1 MVYTQSSCKT
11 QFVLGAYYV
20 RSVGRVSRLPLT
32 SRVLYGYTASFSDA
46 ESLINILNSCVSG
59 RFNRAELLES
69 ARSSRG
75 VETLITAL
83 FGRVYLEAED
93 GKSGLDR
100 TKLLQHL
107 PHAFFQ
113 GLPPAT
119 CRWLW

>member
-1 MVYTQSSCKT
+1 MAMVYTQSSCKT

-20 RSVGRVSRLPLT
+20 RSVGRVSRHPLT
-32 SRVLYGYTASFSDA
+32 IRVLYGYTASFSDA

-83 FGRVYLEAED
+83 SAAYILKQKTASLG
-93 GKSGLDR
+93 
-100 TKLLQHL
+100 
-107 PHAFFQ
+107 
-113 GLPPAT
+113 
-119 CRWLW
+119 